1 MTSCWSCRAGV
12 PVGDPV
18 CSACG
23 RIQPVDRREDHFS
36 AVGLPRVFALDPAEL
51 ERRFRERARAVHPDR
66 FARAEPRERR
76 MALERAT
83 RLNDAHRVLRDW
95 RLRAAYLVRLAGEEP
110 FGERFAH
117 DPDFL
122 EEQLELR
129 EALALARADGDAARL
144 GEIARDAS
152 GRLAALEREL
162 AALFADEG
170 WYSDHAAD
178 VARRLSRAR
187 YFENLAAEA
196 GRAAA
201 LAAPHP

>member
-1 MTSCWSCRAGV
+1 
-12 PVGDPV
+12 
-18 CSACG
+18 
-23 RIQPVDRREDHFS
+23 
-36 AVGLPRVFALDPAEL
+36 
-51 ERRFRERARAVHPDR
+51 
-66 FARAEPRERR
+66 

-95 RLRAAYLVRLAGEEP
+95 RQRAAYLVRLAGEEP
-110 FGERFAH
+110 FGDRFAH
-117 DPDFL
+117 DPGFL

-144 GEIARDAS
+144 AELARDAS
-152 GRLAALEREL
+152 GRLATLEGEL
-162 AALFADEG
+162 AALFDDEA
-170 WYSDHAAD
+170 WYSDHAGD

-201 LAAPHP
+201 LAAPNP